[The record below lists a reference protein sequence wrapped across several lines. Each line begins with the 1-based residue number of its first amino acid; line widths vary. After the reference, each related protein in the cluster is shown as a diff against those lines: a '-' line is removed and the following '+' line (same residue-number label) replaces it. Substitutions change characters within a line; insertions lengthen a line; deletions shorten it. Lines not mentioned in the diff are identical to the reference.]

1 MNVRY
6 PLYLSLLFLGISL
19 CLAWV
24 MAESLDDKHKAGKI
38 NWRKANPFYALREAL
53 KYRRF
58 LLFSGPFFLSQ
69 LAECVYQFIVL
80 YTKRR
85 FNWGYVTLGF
95 YISITG
101 ICLAVVQGNLRF
113 IVPKIVSENGCV
125 TTGLFGHSVAMS
137 VMSVASKG
145 WMMGLCVLPQV
156 RTCFRSSLPFSFS
169 SLHSSRSRKT
179 CDETPS
185 FLSSLLPSLP
195 PSPRWSLL

>member
-1 MNVRY
+1 MNVHY
-6 PLYLSLLFLGISL
+6 PLYLSLLFLGVSL
-19 CLAWV
+19 ALAWY
-24 MAESLDDKHKAGKI
+24 MAESLDDKHKAVKI

-69 LAECVYQFIVL
+69 LAECVYQFVVL

-85 FNWGYVTLGF
+85 FGWGYVTLGF

-113 IVPKIVSENGCV
+113 IVPKILSENGCV
-125 TTGLFGHSVAMS
+125 TAGLFGHSVAMS

-145 WMMGLCVLPQV
+145 WMMGLCLLPQV
-156 RTCFRSSLPFSFS
+156 RLFSVTNFN
-169 SLHSSRSRKT
+169 
-179 CDETPS
+179 
-185 FLSSLLPSLP
+185 LS
-195 PSPRWSLL
+195 